1 MTGKRQRSC
10 YRKTR
15 KRKGLGGALKSSQ
28 SSKET
33 PSKETEIES
42 RPGTSHDL
50 SDQSDSGEESDQ
62 PLSSSR
68 KKMKLQS
75 SEDES
80 SDFCQ
85 ETEEVHEGNGY
96 RLIELEG
103 LSSVLSNVHKCKKVT
118 CQLEAS
124 ILCLVF
130 SFLLSFL
137 THMYCYAC
145 KYFLAEGLK
154 ILSGKYIV

>member
-1 MTGKRQRSC
+1 MTGKRKRSC

-15 KRKGLGGALKSSQ
+15 KRKGFGGALKSPQ

-33 PSKETEIES
+33 PSKETEIEP

-68 KKMKLQS
+68 KKMKLPT

-80 SDFCQ
+80 SDFAQ
-85 ETEEVHEGNGY
+85 ETEDVHEGNGY
-96 RLIELEG
+96 RLIDLEG
-103 LSSVLSNVHKCKKVT
+103 
-118 CQLEAS
+118 
-124 ILCLVF
+124 
-130 SFLLSFL
+130 
-137 THMYCYAC
+137 
-145 KYFLAEGLK
+145 
-154 ILSGKYIV
+154 

>member
-1 MTGKRQRSC
+1 MRVSGGHKKEETINSRAPILQLTERAARRFLKPDVTSIFGGSSGHENWRSLLPPPVRNILGKFYFEMTGKRKRSC

-15 KRKGLGGALKSSQ
+15 ERKGFGGALKSPQ

-80 SDFCQ
+80 SDF
-85 ETEEVHEGNGY
+85 
-96 RLIELEG
+96 
-103 LSSVLSNVHKCKKVT
+103 
-118 CQLEAS
+118 A
-124 ILCLVF
+124 
-130 SFLLSFL
+130 
-137 THMYCYAC
+137 
-145 KYFLAEGLK
+145 
-154 ILSGKYIV
+154 

>member
-1 MTGKRQRSC
+1 MTGKRKRSF

-15 KRKGLGGALKSSQ
+15 KRKGFGGALKSPQ

-50 SDQSDSGEESDQ
+50 SDQSAGAQSDQ

-75 SEDES
+75 SGDES
-80 SDFCQ
+80 SDFSQ

-96 RLIELEG
+96 RLIDWEG

-154 ILSGKYIV
+154 IFSCNV

>member
-1 MTGKRQRSC
+1 MTGKRKRSC

-15 KRKGLGGALKSSQ
+15 KRKGFGGALKSPQ

-50 SDQSDSGEESDQ
+50 SDQSAGEQSDQ

-75 SEDES
+75 SGDES
-80 SDFCQ
+80 SDF
-85 ETEEVHEGNGY
+85 
-96 RLIELEG
+96 
-103 LSSVLSNVHKCKKVT
+103 S
-118 CQLEAS
+118 
-124 ILCLVF
+124 
-130 SFLLSFL
+130 
-137 THMYCYAC
+137 
-145 KYFLAEGLK
+145 
-154 ILSGKYIV
+154 

>member
-15 KRKGLGGALKSSQ
+15 KRKGFGGALKSPQ

-75 SEDES
+75 SEDEF
-80 SDFCQ
+80 SDF
-85 ETEEVHEGNGY
+85 
-96 RLIELEG
+96 
-103 LSSVLSNVHKCKKVT
+103 
-118 CQLEAS
+118 A
-124 ILCLVF
+124 
-130 SFLLSFL
+130 
-137 THMYCYAC
+137 
-145 KYFLAEGLK
+145 
-154 ILSGKYIV
+154 